1 VDAGVCSFE
10 SCLEWVSNLIC
21 NRTDGSMQKTLVD
34 RFFGSYSLLLVVF
47 SLACGLGYAV
57 VRDAVNKTV
66 EHQALAIAEIVAS
79 QATTGRSVYAIE
91 VAAKL
96 KTDGFGPDVNY
107 ASMPGHVPIPAQF
120 LKLVGLAATANS
132 GKLYSYRPIS
142 KWNLEESQG
151 LSDDFLR
158 WGWPQLEAQDVANP
172 TGPITWKAVSRIE
185 TQKGQRVLR
194 YLSADPA
201 AQMSCVNCHN
211 AYENTPSLIATRL
224 SQGVSPGKQWQ
235 QHQLM
240 GALSIVVPLEKA
252 EVLAGSQINQ
262 ATVLFVVI
270 LVATIAAMLWFK
282 QRAERELRQAK
293 QVAEDASRSKS
304 EFLANMSH
312 EIRTPMIGVMGMTD
326 LALDTD
332 LSAQQREYL
341 STVKGSAQS
350 LMVILNDLL
359 DFSKIEAGKLNIEY
373 VNFSLS
379 GLVDETLKT
388 IGPRAEKKGLGF
400 HKKLTSDLPGQVMG
414 DPGRIR
420 QVLTNLC
427 DNAIKFTASGSVTI
441 ELQCRAL
448 ADGQYEA
455 QLSVVDTGIGI
466 PKNKQD
472 AIFEAFSQADAST
485 TRRFGGTGLGLTICR
500 RLVELMGGRI
510 WLESKPDSGTTFHF
524 TVLLQVAAIEQPAIE
539 IPKPSVP
546 PEARSLRVL
555 LVEDHPINHKLAMT
569 LLAKWGHTVV
579 LAENGQEAVAQ
590 FAQGTWDLVLMDM
603 QMPVMGGIE
612 ATRLIRAS
620 ESPGSHT
627 PIVAM
632 TANAMEGDRVACL
645 EAGMDDHM
653 AKPFKAETLRGV
665 LKTWSSS

>member
-1 VDAGVCSFE
+1 
-10 SCLEWVSNLIC
+10 
-21 NRTDGSMQKTLVD
+21 MQKTLID
-34 RFFGSYSLLLVVF
+34 RFSRSYALLLLVF
-47 SLACGLGYAV
+47 ALACVLGYAV
-57 VRDAVNKTV
+57 VRDAVSKTV

-79 QATTGRSVYAIE
+79 QATTGRSVYAKE

-96 KTDGFGPDVNY
+96 KKDGFGPDVNY

-120 LKLVGLAATANS
+120 LKLVGLEATANS
-132 GKLYSYRPIS
+132 GKLYAYRPIS

-158 WGWPQLEAQDVANP
+158 WAWPQLEAQDVANP
-172 TGPITWKAVSRIE
+172 TGPVTWKSVSRIE
-185 TQKGQRVLR
+185 TQQGKRVLR

-201 AQMSCVNCHN
+201 AQMSCVACHN
-211 AYENTPSLIATRL
+211 AYEKTPSLIAARV

-282 QRAERELRQAK
+282 QRAEHELRQAK

-304 EFLANMSH
+304 EFLANKSH

-326 LALDTD
+326 LALDTN
-332 LSAQQREYL
+332 LSNQQREYL
-341 STVKGSAQS
+341 TTVKGSAQS

-359 DFSKIEAGKLNIEY
+359 DFSKIEAGKLSIEY

-379 GLVDETLKT
+379 ELVDETLKT
-388 IGPRAEKKGLGF
+388 IGPRAEKKGLTF
-400 HKKLTSDLPGQVMG
+400 HRQLSSDVPALALG

-441 ELQCRAL
+441 QLQCRTL

-510 WLESKPDSGTTFHF
+510 WLESSPGSGTTFHF
-524 TVLLQVAAIEQPAIE
+524 TVLLQVPTVEQPNSE
-539 IPKPSVP
+539 KPPASVTTDMR
-546 PEARSLRVL
+546 ALRVL
-555 LVEDHPINHKLAMT
+555 LVEDHPINQKLAMT
-569 LLAKWGHTVV
+569 LLTNWGHTVV
-579 LAENGQEAVAQ
+579 LAENGQEAVAR
-590 FAQGTWDLVLMDM
+590 FAEGSWDLVLMDM

-620 ESPGSHT
+620 ESPGHRT

-632 TANAMEGDRVACL
+632 TANAMEGDRAACL
-645 EAGMDDHM
+645 AAGMDEHM
-653 AKPFKAETLRGV
+653 AKPFKGETLRNV
-665 LKTWSSS
+665 LKTWASA

>member
-1 VDAGVCSFE
+1 
-10 SCLEWVSNLIC
+10 
-21 NRTDGSMQKTLVD
+21 MQKTRID
-34 RFFGSYSLLLVVF
+34 RFSRSYALLLLVF
-47 SLACGLGYAV
+47 ALACVLGYAV
-57 VRDAVNKTV
+57 VRDAVSKTV

-79 QATTGRSVYAIE
+79 QATTGRSVYAKE

-107 ASMPGHVPIPAQF
+107 ATMPGHVPIPAQF

-132 GKLYSYRPIS
+132 GRLYSYRPIS

-158 WGWPQLEAQDVANP
+158 WAWPQLEAQDVASP
-172 TGPITWKAVSRIE
+172 AGPLTWKAVSRIE
-185 TQKGQRVLR
+185 TQQGQRVLR

-201 AQMSCVNCHN
+201 AQMSCVACHN
-211 AYENTPSLIATRL
+211 AYEKTPSLIATRAR
-224 SQGVSPGKQWQ
+224 QGVPPGKQWQ

-240 GALSIVVPLEKA
+240 GGLSIVVPLEKA
-252 EVLAGSQINQ
+252 EVLAGSQITQ
-262 ATVLFVVI
+262 ATVLFVII
-270 LVATIAAMLWFK
+270 LVATISAMLWFK

-293 QVAEDASRSKS
+293 QVAEHASRSKS

-326 LALDTD
+326 LALDTN
-332 LSAQQREYL
+332 LSTQQREYL
-341 STVKGSAQS
+341 TTVKGSAQS

-359 DFSKIEAGKLNIEY
+359 DFPKIEAGKLSIEY

-379 GLVDETLKT
+379 ELVDETLKT
-388 IGPRAEKKGLGF
+388 IGPRAEKKGLTF
-400 HKKLTSDLPGQVMG
+400 LRQLSSDLPARTLG

-427 DNAIKFTASGSVTI
+427 DNAIKFTASGSVTVQ
-441 ELQCRAL
+441 LQCRTM
-448 ADGQYEA
+448 ADGRYEA

-466 PKNKQD
+466 PKSKQD

-485 TRRFGGTGLGLTICR
+485 TRQFGGTGLGLTICR

-510 WLESKPDSGTTFHF
+510 WLDSVPGSGTSFHF
-524 TVLLQVAAIEQPAIE
+524 TVLLQVPAIEQSSNE
-539 IPKPSVP
+539 KPTASTTTDIR
-546 PEARSLRVL
+546 ALRIL
-555 LVEDHPINHKLAMT
+555 LVEDHPINQKLATT
-569 LLAKWGHTVV
+569 LLVKWGHTVV
-579 LAENGQEAVAQ
+579 LAENGQEAVAR
-590 FAQGTWDLVLMDM
+590 FAESTWDLVLMDM

-620 ESPGSHT
+620 ELPGRRT

-632 TANAMEGDRVACL
+632 TANAMEGDRAACL
-645 EAGMDDHM
+645 AAGMDEHM
-653 AKPFKAETLRGV
+653 AKPFKSETLRNV
-665 LKTWSSS
+665 VKTWASA

>member
-1 VDAGVCSFE
+1 MIRDIQHWFLRSYA
-10 SCLEWVSNLIC
+10 LL
-21 NRTDGSMQKTLVD
+21 
-34 RFFGSYSLLLVVF
+34 FFVF
-47 SLACGLGYAV
+47 VLACSLGYAV

-79 QATTGRSVYAIE
+79 QATTGRSVYAKE
-91 VAAKL
+91 VAEKL
-96 KTDGFGPDVNY
+96 RKDGYGPDVNY
-107 ASMPGHVPIPAQF
+107 VSMQGHVPIPAQF

-142 KWNLEESQG
+142 KWNLEPTQG

-158 WGWPQLEAQDVANP
+158 WAWPQLESQDQQQPA
-172 TGPITWKAVSRIE
+172 GPIAWKAVSRIE
-185 TQKGQRVLR
+185 TQHGQRVLR

-201 AQMSCVNCHN
+201 AQASCVACHN
-211 AYENTPSLIATRL
+211 AYEKKPEVIAQRVGF
-224 SQGVSPGKQWQ
+224 GVTPGKQWQ

-240 GALSIVVPLEKA
+240 GALSISVPLEKA
-252 EVLAGSQINQ
+252 EVLAGSQINH
-262 ATVLFVVI
+262 ATILFVVI
-270 LVATIAAMLWFK
+270 LVATMLAMLWFK

-312 EIRTPMIGVMGMTD
+312 EIRTPMIGVIGMTD

-332 LSAQQREYL
+332 LSTQQREYL
-341 STVKGSAQS
+341 GTVKGSAQS

-379 GLVDETLKT
+379 ELLGETLKT
-388 IGPRAEKKGLGF
+388 LGPRAEKKGLAF
-400 HKKLTSDLPGQVMG
+400 HQKLSSDLPEQVRG

-427 DNAIKFTASGSVTI
+427 DNAIKFTSSGSVTI
-441 ELQCRAL
+441 ELQCRTL

-455 QLSVVDTGIGI
+455 KLSVIDTGIGI
-466 PKNKQD
+466 PKDKQD
-472 AIFEAFSQADAST
+472 AIFEAFSQADTST

-500 RLVELMGGRI
+500 RLVELMRGRI
-510 WLESKPDSGTTFHF
+510 WLESKPDSGTSFHF
-524 TVLLQVAAIEQPAIE
+524 TVLLQVAASEEPSKVVSNTSDVPAE
-539 IPKPSVP
+539 
-546 PEARSLRVL
+546 RSLRVL
-555 LVEDHPINHKLAMT
+555 LVEDHPINQKLATT
-569 LLAKWGHTVV
+569 LLTKWGHTVV
-579 LAENGQEAVAQ
+579 LAENGHEAVVQ
-590 FAQGTWDLVLMDM
+590 FGQGDWDLVLMDM

-612 ATRLIRAS
+612 ATRIIRAS
-620 ESPGSHT
+620 EPPGRHT

-632 TANAMEGDRVACL
+632 TANAMEGDRAACL
-645 EAGMDDHM
+645 AAGMDDHM
-653 AKPFKAETLRGV
+653 AKPFRAETLRGV
-665 LKTWSSS
+665 LKTWTSS